1 MKEKILPF
9 IKKYPM
15 SILLAII
22 ALNLFSI
29 AGSLRENAS
38 SLRENAKRNKIE
50 LLCSVVN
57 SIEVLPDEKYPN
69 TKASRQVE
77 VFDKIELLVGYDL
90 NYGVDVGDV
99 CGRLKQ
105 Y

>member
-1 MKEKILPF
+1 MCIFATSMLNF

-50 LLCSVVN
+50 LLCSLIYLN
-57 SIEVLPDEKYPN
+57 IADLHHSPYSHFLFNLGKLMLMKFLNKIKKNDDLVLN
-69 TKASRQVE
+69 
-77 VFDKIELLVGYDL
+77 L
-90 NYGVDVGDV
+90 NIFNP
-99 CGRLKQ
+99 
-105 Y
+105 

>member
-1 MKEKILPF
+1 MLNF
-9 IKKYPM
+9 LKKYPM

-29 AGSLRENAS
+29 AGSLK
-38 SLRENAKRNKIE
+38 ENAKRNKIE

-57 SIEVLPDEKYPN
+57 SIEALPDDKYPN
-69 TKASRQVE
+69 TKASRSVE

-90 NYGVDVGDV
+90 EYGVDVGNV
-99 CGRLKQ
+99 CVRLRS